1 MEEVPSPITNPVV
14 ITDSFG
20 TLGRI
25 LLRVSRFAAI
35 GGALI
40 FVALIVMSVISIVGR
55 KLFGFVVPGDVE
67 ILEMGAAF
75 GSSTFFAYCHL
86 TQSDIKVDFFTHNMA
101 QHRIALLDACGSL
114 MVGLFGALIA
124 WRTAVGAL
132 SLKAVGETS
141 DILSFPLWIAQGL
154 MVPGFALM
162 SVAGFYMC
170 FQLLQLASRRMS

>member
-1 MEEVPSPITNPVV
+1 MAEVSAPITVPGL

-20 TLGRI
+20 TLGKI

-35 GGALI
+35 GGAMI

-86 TQSDIKVDFFTHNMA
+86 TQSDIKVDFFTHRMA
-101 QHRIALLDACGSL
+101 RHKIALLDACGSL
-114 MVGLFGALIA
+114 MIGLFGALIA

-132 SLKAVGETS
+132 SLEAVGETS
-141 DILSFPLWIAQGL
+141 DILDFPLWIAQGL
-154 MVPGFALM
+154 MVPGFALL

-170 FQLLQLASRRMS
+170 VHLLRLASRRPS